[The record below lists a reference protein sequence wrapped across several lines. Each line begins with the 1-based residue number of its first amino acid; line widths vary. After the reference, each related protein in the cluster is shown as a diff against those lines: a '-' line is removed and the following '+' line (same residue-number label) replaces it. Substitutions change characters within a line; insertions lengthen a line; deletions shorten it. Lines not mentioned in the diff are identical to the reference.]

1 MVQGGVKPD
10 GRTDAELVQAARST
24 EPEAFGQLFDR
35 WFDRSWNV
43 ARNIVRQDDI
53 AAEVAQDAMLN
64 AWQRLDQLRDVEAFG
79 GWLLRITRNR
89 ALNRLERERRS
100 RATGD
105 EIVSGLRDRRLHEGQ
120 TDPTGAQTPPSTDA
134 VVDIRDR
141 QELVWAAAAALG
153 ERDASLLD
161 LHLRHGL
168 APAEI
173 AEELGVEANT
183 AHQQLFR
190 MRNKLG
196 DAIGSYVLWR
206 NGRPLCDG
214 LAAAVSGQV
223 AFDRS
228 VSKAVAKHQKSCDQ
242 CSERRAALLDPSKL
256 FASVPLVGV
265 PLQLKV
271 DAAAALHNAGV
282 PVDPASISAGGRSLD
297 PPDGPEGPPTEPPQ
311 ADGWSSMSEPPSS
324 TPQTAGQSVL
334 ADTAVGYDNGSIGA
348 GDPTGSSST
357 ASSGLG
363 PSTSPSTSLP
373 STALPS
379 KALLGKMAIVGSATV
394 LVGLILLAV
403 WQAGLFGLM
412 GGDEVA
418 ADGSEIV
425 AGPTISSD
433 TDELDPGSA
442 GQAESTTGQAPLGGN
457 ESADGSADDGTSD
470 DDGAVGG
477 TTGGSE
483 DGSDVGGSDESGS
496 GSDPTAGTTPTTR
509 TDGPTTT
516 VDDGPTTGPTTATT
530 GTTRRTTTTSTTVS
544 TTVTTATRPQPT
556 DSTATTDPGSSITTT
571 STRETTTNPPPDP
584 PVILRFTSRAS
595 ANQLRCNDRTQRAY
609 DAIWATENTSS
620 VQLSLPD
627 GTGRTGKP
635 SGSASFCG
643 APGDTIIL
651 VASGPG
657 GSDKAGTTLN

>member
-1 MVQGGVKPD
+1 MVQGGVNPD

-64 AWQRLDQLRDVEAFG
+64 AWQRLDQLRDVDAFG

-134 VVDIRDR
+134 VVDIRDQ

-297 PPDGPEGPPTEPPQ
+297 HPDGPPSEPPQ
-311 ADGWSSMSEPPSS
+311 ADGWNSISKPPSS
-324 TPQTAGQSVL
+324 SARQTANQSVL
-334 ADTAVGYDNGSIGA
+334 ADTATGLDNESTGA
-348 GDPTGSSST
+348 MAPTGSSR
-357 ASSGLG
+357 AV
-363 PSTSPSTSLP
+363 PSTSRP

-379 KALLGKMAIVGSATV
+379 KAFLGKTAIVGSATV
-394 LVGLILLAV
+394 LVGLVLLAV
-403 WQAGLFGLM
+403 WQAGLFGLI

-425 AGPTISSD
+425 AGPTISSE
-433 TDELDPGSA
+433 TDELDPDSA
-442 GQAESTTGQAPLGGN
+442 GQAESTTEQAPLGGN
-457 ESADGSADDGTSD
+457 EPADGSADAGA
-470 DDGAVGG
+470 AVGG

-483 DGSDVGGSDESGS
+483 GGSEVRGSSESGS
-496 GSDPTAGTTPTTR
+496 GSDPTTGTTPTTMA
-509 TDGPTTT
+509 DGSTTT
-516 VDDGPTTGPTTATT
+516 VDNGSTTGSTTETT
-530 GTTRRTTTTSTTVS
+530 STTRRTTTTSTTVS
-544 TTVTTATRPQPT
+544 TTISTSTRPEPT
-556 DSTATTDPGSSITTT
+556 GSTATTDPGSSTTTT
-571 STRETTTNPPPDP
+571 STRETTTTPPPDP

-595 ANQLRCNDRTQRAY
+595 ANQLPCNDRTQRVY

-620 VQLSLPD
+620 VQLSLPN
-627 GTGRTGKP
+627 GAGQTGKP
-635 SGSASFCG
+635 SGRASFCG

-657 GSDKAGTTLN
+657 GSDKASTTLG

>member
-134 VVDIRDR
+134 VVDIRDQ

-168 APAEI
+168 APGEI

-228 VSKAVAKHQKSCDQ
+228 VSKAVAKHQKSCEQ

-256 FASVPLVGV
+256 FASVPLLGV

-297 PPDGPEGPPTEPPQ
+297 PPDGSPSEPPQ
-311 ADGWSSMSEPPSS
+311 ADGWSSTSEPS
-324 TPQTAGQSVL
+324 
-334 ADTAVGYDNGSIGA
+334 
-348 GDPTGSSST
+348 
-357 ASSGLG
+357 ASMS
-363 PSTSPSTSLP
+363 

-403 WQAGLFGLM
+403 WQAGFFSLI

-425 AGPTISSD
+425 AGPIISSE
-433 TDELDPGSA
+433 TDELDPDSA
-442 GQAESTTGQAPLGGN
+442 GQAESTTEQAPLGGN
-457 ESADGSADDGTSD
+457 ESADGGADDGSSD
-470 DDGAVGG
+470 DGAAVGG
-477 TTGGSE
+477 TTGGPE
-483 DGSDVGGSDESGS
+483 DGFEVGGSDESDRGP
-496 GSDPTAGTTPTTR
+496 DPTAGTTLTTR
-509 TDGPTTT
+509 ANGSTTA
-516 VDDGPTTGPTTATT
+516 VDDGSATGSTAETTA
-530 GTTRRTTTTSTTVS
+530 TTRRTTTTSTTVS
-544 TTVTTATRPQPT
+544 TTGSISTRPEPT
-556 DSTATTDPGSSITTT
+556 DSTATTDPGSSTTTT
-571 STRETTTNPPPDP
+571 SIRETTTTPPPDP
-584 PVILRFTSRAS
+584 PVIVRFTSRAS
-595 ANQLRCNDRTQRAY
+595 ANQLRCNERTQRVY
-609 DAIWATENTSS
+609 DAIWTTENTSS
-620 VQLSLPD
+620 VQLSLPNGD
-627 GTGRTGKP
+627 GRTGKP

-657 GSDKAGTTLN
+657 GSDKASTTLK

>member
-1 MVQGGVKPD
+1 MAQGGVQID
-10 GRTDAELVQAARST
+10 RRTDAELVQAARST

-64 AWQRLDQLRDVEAFG
+64 AWQRLDQLQDVEAFG

-100 RATGD
+100 RASGD
-105 EIVSGLRDRRLHEGQ
+105 EVVSGLRDQRLRLGHS
-120 TDPTGAQTPPSTDA
+120 DPTGAQSPPSTDA
-134 VVDIRDR
+134 VIDIRDQ

-173 AEELGVEANT
+173 AEELGVAANT

-206 NGRPLCDG
+206 NGRPLCEG
-214 LAAAVSGQV
+214 LAIAVSGHV

-228 VSKAVAKHQKSCDQ
+228 VSKAVARHQKNCVQ

-256 FASVPLVGV
+256 FASVPLVGL
-265 PLQLKV
+265 PLHLKV

-297 PPDGPEGPPTEPPQ
+297 DPPSEPPQGDGGSSIPEPPSPSPTEP
-311 ADGWSSMSEPPSS
+311 
-324 TPQTAGQSVL
+324 TGQSIL
-334 ADTAVGYDNGSIGA
+334 ADTATAYHGVAAPDGA
-348 GDPTGSSST
+348 KPGQSEPP
-357 ASSGLG
+357 L
-363 PSTSPSTSLP
+363 STSLP
-373 STALPS
+373 TRALPS
-379 KALLGKMAIVGSATV
+379 KAALGKMAIVGSATV
-394 LVGLILLAV
+394 LVGLILAAV
-403 WQAGLFGLM
+403 WQAGIVGLDD
-412 GGDEVA
+412 GDEVA

-433 TDELDPGSA
+433 VTEVDADSDQ
-442 GQAESTTGQAPLGGN
+442 QAESTSETAPVVADESDDENSDEAAAAGGVSTNDRNDDIGGRRDNPASTSNPTTGSTTETTDTTRP
-457 ESADGSADDGTSD
+457 DGSTTSL
-470 DDGAVGG
+470 
-477 TTGGSE
+477 E
-483 DGSDVGGSDESGS
+483 DGS
-496 GSDPTAGTTPTTR
+496 TTQSTTDTSR
-509 TDGPTTT
+509 STDSTTT
-516 VDDGPTTGPTTATT
+516 IPSTETTD
-530 GTTRRTTTTSTTVS
+530 TTTTSE
-544 TTVTTATRPQPT
+544 PDPT
-556 DSTATTDPGSSITTT
+556 DRTDPTTSTTDPDPGTTASSLP
-571 STRETTTNPPPDP
+571 EP
-584 PVILRFTSRAS
+584 PVIVRFTSRRSDSQAP
-595 ANQLRCNDRTQRAY
+595 CNGRAQRVY
-609 DAIWATENTSS
+609 DAIWATERTSS
-620 VQLSLPD
+620 VGLSLP
-627 GTGRTGKP
+627 GGVSRTGKA
-635 SGSASFCG
+635 SGSVSFCG

-657 GSDKAGTTLN
+657 GSTKDSTTLN

>member
-53 AAEVAQDAMLN
+53 AAEVAQDAMLT

-228 VSKAVAKHQKSCDQ
+228 VAKAVAKHQKSCDR

-256 FASVPLVGV
+256 FASVPLLGI

-282 PVDPASISAGGRSLD
+282 PVDPASISAGGRSFD
-297 PPDGPEGPPTEPPQ
+297 PPDGPPSEPPQ
-311 ADGWSSMSEPPSS
+311 ADGGSSMSEPVSSS
-324 TPQTAGQSVL
+324 TPRTANQSVL
-334 ADTAVGYDNGSIGA
+334 ADTTTGNSNGSTGA
-348 GDPTGSSST
+348 MAPTGSSP
-357 ASSGLG
+357 AESSGSG
-363 PSTSPSTSLP
+363 PSTSPSTFMP

-379 KALLGKMAIVGSATV
+379 KALLGKMAIVGSAMV

-403 WQAGLFGLM
+403 WQAGVFGLV

-433 TDELDPGSA
+433 TDELDPDSA

-457 ESADGSADDGTSD
+457 ESADRSADDGASD
-470 DDGAVGG
+470 DDGAVGD

-483 DGSDVGGSDESGS
+483 DGTDVGGSDESGS

-509 TDGPTTT
+509 TDGSTTT
-516 VDDGPTTGPTTATT
+516 VDDGPTTATT

-556 DSTATTDPGSSITTT
+556 DSTATTDPGSSTTTT
-571 STRETTTNPPPDP
+571 STRETTTKPPPDP

-595 ANQLRCNDRTQRAY
+595 ANQLRCNDRNQRVY

-635 SGSASFCG
+635 SGSASLCG
-643 APGDTIIL
+643 APGDTIML

-657 GSDKAGTTLN
+657 GSDKASTTLN